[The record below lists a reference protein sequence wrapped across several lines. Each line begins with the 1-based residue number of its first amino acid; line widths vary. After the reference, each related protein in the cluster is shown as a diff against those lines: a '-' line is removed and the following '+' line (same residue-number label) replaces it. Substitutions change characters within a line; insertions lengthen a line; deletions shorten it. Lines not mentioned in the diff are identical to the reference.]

1 MASTWIDFAVVTI
14 FAREFLEGTIIIGE
28 YRTIIFRCDHWP
40 NPEFTQKDALKTILW
55 ASVIAVVSALVV
67 IAAVAIPLAIL
78 SKDFDDRTSKTIE
91 GVSKIVAAVCLL
103 QLSLKLPKWLGVYAR
118 KRKKKSSD
126 TPPPIDS
133 ANGSSFDN
141 AEDNSTEEE
150 SNNGLTK
157 RSIFFNVAWNIWRE
171 VAECG
176 VFLIPFFLSG
186 EGVKAVPLSAVIGS
200 FVGLALGV
208 AIYFANKT
216 LKDKR
221 MLAFFMGSLL
231 LLMSTGL
238 FSGYFANKTLKD
250 KRMLAFFMGSLLL
263 LMSTGLFSG
272 GCHNLEKV
280 FGMTKVV
287 WTLEGDFWSVDR
299 LPMTVFKPFGYS
311 DYRTVLQIATFWG
324 WLFLGLLLHYRKWRQ
339 SQGQRSEDD
348 EDRDSFSTPGG
359 SESSAGSAVM
369 DEENGQQI
377 DVVDATPP

>member
-91 GVSKIVAAVCLL
+91 GVSKIVAGVCLL

-176 VFLIPFFLSG
+176 VFLIPFFLTG

-208 AIYFANKT
+208 AI
-216 LKDKR
+216 
-221 MLAFFMGSLL
+221 
-231 LLMSTGL
+231 
-238 FSGYFANKTLKD
+238 YFANKTLKD